1 MPEYEYAFLAITRV
15 RTEFIALADGTE
27 LALDVGGP
35 QDALVAYFNERV
47 VPEVQRRDDVADSEW
62 RRGLEEFA
70 TQVQV
75 AHRTVKTGVL
85 GPKEER
91 VNLIFPDGY
100 DTEVYPEEIN
110 EEIARRYSLAH
121 RKPSPRSLAFEQW
134 ASEAG
139 ATTRWRVE
147 WNATLYL
154 DGGARE
160 VKLDTP
166 RGWTYGAPLDAI
178 VGLLNELGRR
188 RWQLVTIGED
198 KGLYAGIESANST
211 ASVRLRYTFCRERL

>member
-1 MPEYEYAFLAITRV
+1 MLPTSVCDRPQYVKRETSDFKVIL
-15 RTEFIALADGTE
+15 DE
-27 LALDVGGP
+27 LARTIREDLKEDPVAQ
-35 QDALVAYFNERV
+35 QDFSFMESKQVESDRRSL
-47 VPEVQRRDDVADSEW
+47 EVRLKAIP
-62 RRGLEEFA
+62 EEF
-70 TQVQV
+70 
-75 AHRTVKTGVL
+75 R
-85 GPKEER
+85 KES
-91 VNLIFPDGY
+91 
-100 DTEVYPEEIN
+100 

-211 ASVRLRYTFCRERL
+211 APVRLRYTFCRERL